1 VNTAIIILEREIPP
15 SEMERKNL
23 IPDAHSCLMADLT
36 QVSTH
41 ENYSRFLQLLYRTSA
56 ASEIGKDA
64 DEGIHIM
71 MGDNWRSESSPEY
84 ALYRYPQNLIR
95 TNSNIP
101 FFVASPKL
109 FSLMRDIGNHLIT
122 NDQKLPSIRF
132 KVLFGDNELT
142 LIKLGDKYNGSGRT
156 RRWLNQGLFR
166 ILSGIKTGNN
176 APYLRILSEDAQK
189 NFSQISESD
198 VLSDLDSEKLTE
210 AEKLNG
216 IQQGK
221 HFIRFEMGMPSDADN
236 GLLPCYYQ
244 KPSLIA
250 IDWSK
255 KGVSGMRNESR
266 SDLANSEYR
275 FRPLTTQI
283 SFSFA
288 GQYSPT
294 FRTSNAPIFLNAAP
308 RIFLKDDSVLEE
320 WIGYL
325 NSKLFR
331 FVARSMINHSVNF
344 GVDDIKEVL
353 VLPLIEGLA
362 PKVASI
368 IFKQKSNPLYDYASN
383 EQIEIDRLVYEAY
396 GLNED
401 DIREV
406 ENWYARRYPALAA
419 AQRANLERKLA
430 AEKETAR

>member
-1 VNTAIIILEREIPP
+1 
-15 SEMERKNL
+15 
-23 IPDAHSCLMADLT
+23 
-36 QVSTH
+36 
-41 ENYSRFLQLLYRTSA
+41 
-56 ASEIGKDA
+56 
-64 DEGIHIM
+64 
-71 MGDNWRSESSPEY
+71 
-84 ALYRYPQNLIR
+84 
-95 TNSNIP
+95 
-101 FFVASPKL
+101 
-109 FSLMRDIGNHLIT
+109 
-122 NDQKLPSIRF
+122 
-132 KVLFGDNELT
+132 
-142 LIKLGDKYNGSGRT
+142 
-156 RRWLNQGLFR
+156 
-166 ILSGIKTGNN
+166 
-176 APYLRILSEDAQK
+176 
-189 NFSQISESD
+189 
-198 VLSDLDSEKLTE
+198 
-210 AEKLNG
+210 
-216 IQQGK
+216 
-221 HFIRFEMGMPSDADN
+221 
-236 GLLPCYYQ
+236 
-244 KPSLIA
+244 
-250 IDWSK
+250 
-255 KGVSGMRNESR
+255 MRNEAR

-331 FVARSMINHSVNF
+331 LVARSMINHSVNF

-353 VLPLIEGLA
+353 VLPRIEGLA

-406 ENWYARRYPALAA
+406 ENWYARRYPALAT

-430 AEKETAR
+430 GEIGDKGA